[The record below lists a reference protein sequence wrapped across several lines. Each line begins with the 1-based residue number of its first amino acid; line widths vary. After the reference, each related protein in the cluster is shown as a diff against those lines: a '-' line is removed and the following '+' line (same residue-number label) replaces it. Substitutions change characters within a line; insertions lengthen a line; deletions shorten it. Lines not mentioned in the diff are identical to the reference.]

1 MAETPTE
8 AFVLRPWERAAIERR
23 GLKPVQFEMSAEQ
36 VAAMDETMNHA
47 PHCASGGAVEKSLHV
62 GPASAGCTDQQ
73 QHSGGVSHG

>member
-36 VAAMDETMNHA
+36 VAAMDETGGIHA
-47 PHCASGGAVEKSLHV
+47 MHCAPAPGGEKSLPD
-62 GPASAGCTDQQ
+62 GGEASDSE
-73 QHSGGVSHG
+73 HSGGVSHG